1 LPELSC
7 GDRHSLY
14 FVKLTM
20 PMQHTHYSRLFID
33 GVMADHTIMYVQY
46 SNEVTV
52 GQRVLTLEW

>member
-1 LPELSC
+1 
-7 GDRHSLY
+7 
-14 FVKLTM
+14 M
-20 PMQHTHYSRLFID
+20 PMQHTQYSRLFID